1 MTNRMAQRFM
11 RQPVVWKKLLT
22 RDPYGGN
29 IYGPARTINAR
40 WYDELVMIHTDD
52 ETETLSRSHIS
63 CVEVVEIGDTITDAQ
78 GREREVLTVRLN
90 RDTRGRYSHRVAYLN

>member
-1 MTNRMAQRFM
+1 MARRFM
-11 RQPVVWKKLLT
+11 QQTLSWR
-22 RDPYGGN
+22 
-29 IYGPARTINAR
+29 ARTSEDAYAGNTYAAAKQIQAR
-40 WYDELVMIHTDD
+40 WYDEHVLIQTDD

-63 CVEVVEIGDTITDAQ
+63 VVEPVEIGDTITDPQ